1 MANYLIEKDQAFLNE
16 ILFDAL
22 PELFPTEEN
31 QMEAL
36 SDPKIYNI
44 PYLVEKAMAKIGNM
58 EYVDEEGYDFLPC
71 KSDSKTTSLN
81 ITPQTANPVAVFQ
94 TKAKVGALRICVF
107 NPYKHKGNQI
117 DFFYVPR
124 DAYNRSVSFTYNLE
138 KSSYLSME
146 EYRVP
151 DFVTLS
157 EKTEHIYTTPNT
169 LAEFIA

>member
-16 ILFDAL
+16 VIFDAL
-22 PELFPTEEN
+22 PELFPTEEH

-36 SDPKIYNI
+36 ADPKVYNI
-44 PYLVEKAMAKIGNM
+44 TYLVEKAMAKIGNM

-71 KSDSKTTSLN
+71 KSDAKTTSLT
-81 ITPQTANPVAVFQ
+81 ITPQSSNPVGVFQ

-107 NPYKHKGNQI
+107 NPYKNLGDQI

-124 DAYNRSVSFTYNLE
+124 TGYNRAVGFTWNLK

-151 DFVTLS
+151 DFKTLC
-157 EKTEHIYTTPNT
+157 ERTEHNYTPNT
-169 LAEFIA
+169 LAQFIA